1 MIKPGRLKIGDT
13 IGVVAPSNP
22 IIGENIEEIEK
33 AKEIV
38 EKDGFKV
45 NFQKIYF
52 QIQMDIVQQLK
63 KKQKI

>member
-1 MIKPGRLKIGDT
+1 MKIPDKLKKGDT

-22 IIGENIEEIEK
+22 IIGENIDELMH

-45 NFQKIYF
+45 KFSKKYF
-52 QIQMDIVQQLK
+52 LK
-63 KKQKI
+63 YK